1 MSHQSG
7 HNNVFP
13 RSARPSAVNPPSP
26 SALVPRPSACPG
38 LLRIV
43 PARDGGLCRVKLPGG
58 RLTAAQARA
67 IAAASARWASGV
79 LELTNRANLQLRGVR
94 QDGAAALVAEL
105 QAADLGPSDPAA
117 DDVRNLLLS
126 PSAGRDPQQLRDVR
140 PLAAELLALLEG
152 DRRLHGLSAKFA
164 LQLDGGEA
172 LARLDHPHDVWLSA
186 RAEGYVL
193 GLAGTPADAPLGLI
207 PAEREMATV
216 ATLLHRF
223 LDLAGPEQGRMRQL
237 LAQRPVEE
245 LLAGLDLLP
254 PPSHPRAPAEIAGR
268 LGSHPQRQSGLF
280 WVGAQPALGR
290 LPAKSLATVADL
302 AEHHGN
308 GDLHLTPWQGLLL
321 PDVPVDQAAELLA
334 ALATLELITDPAAP
348 LARLVA
354 CTGSQGCA
362 KGRADTKGDALR
374 LAERLPAGVEVHL
387 SGCPR
392 SCALAGQAP
401 HTLLAMAPG
410 RYDLFVRDATQ
421 PGPGRRRATHLS
433 LDEAAAW
440 LARSPS
446 DA

>member
-1 MSHQSG
+1 M
-7 HNNVFP
+7 N
-13 RSARPSAVNPPSP
+13 PSP
-26 SALVPRPSACPG
+26 SSATVPRPSACPG

-58 RLTAAQARA
+58 RLLAVQARA
-67 IAAASARWASGV
+67 IAAASERWATGV

-94 QDGAAALVAEL
+94 QEGADALVAAL
-105 QAADLGPSDPAA
+105 QAAGLGPANPAA

-126 PSAGRDPQQLRDVR
+126 PSAGRDPQQLQDVR

-186 RAEGYVL
+186 RAEGFVL
-193 GLAGTPADAPLGLI
+193 GLAGTPVDAPLGLI
-207 PAEREMATV
+207 PAGREVATV

-223 LDLAGPEQGRMRQL
+223 LDLAGPEQSRMRQL

-254 PPSHPRAPAEIAGR
+254 TPSHPRAPAEIARR
-268 LGSHPQRQSGLF
+268 LGIHPQRQPGLC

-290 LPAKSLATVADL
+290 LPATTLAAIADL
-302 AEHHGN
+302 AERLGS
-308 GDLHLTPWQGLLL
+308 GELHLTPWQGLLL
-321 PDVPVDQAAELLA
+321 PDVPVDQAPELLA
-334 ALATLELITDPAAP
+334 ALAVLDLTTDPAAP
-348 LARLVA
+348 LARLIA
-354 CTGSQGCA
+354 CTGSVGCA
-362 KGRADTKGDALR
+362 KGQADTKGDALR
-374 LAERLPAGVEVHL
+374 LAERLPAGVAVHL

-401 HTLLAMAPG
+401 HTLLAVAPG

-421 PGPGRRRATHLS
+421 PGPGWRRATHLS

>member
-1 MSHQSG
+1 M
-7 HNNVFP
+7 NL
-13 RSARPSAVNPPSP
+13 PSP

-58 RLTAAQARA
+58 QLTAAQARA
-67 IAAASARWASGV
+67 IAAASMRWASGV

-105 QAADLGPSDPAA
+105 QAAGLGPADPAA

-186 RAEGYVL
+186 RAESYVL
-193 GLAGTPADAPLGLI
+193 GLAGTPLDIPVGLI
-207 PAEREMATV
+207 APGQEVATV
-216 ATLLHRF
+216 ARLLHRF
-223 LDLAGPEQGRMRQL
+223 LDLAGPEQHRMRQL
-237 LAQRPVEE
+237 LAQRTLAE
-245 LLAGLDLLP
+245 LLADLDLDLLP
-254 PPSHPRAPAEIAGR
+254 VPPSLRAPADAALR
-268 LGSHPQRQSGLF
+268 LGSHQQRQTGF
-280 WVGAQPALGR
+280 NWIGAQPALGR

-321 PDVPVDQAAELLA
+321 PDVPVDQASELLA
-334 ALATLELITDPAAP
+334 ALKLLDLTTDPAAP

>member
-1 MSHQSG
+1 M
-7 HNNVFP
+7 
-13 RSARPSAVNPPSP
+13 
-26 SALVPRPSACPG
+26 
-38 LLRIV
+38 

-58 RLTAAQARA
+58 RLLADQARA
-67 IAAASARWASGV
+67 IAIASERWASGV

-94 QDGAAALVAEL
+94 PDGAEALVAAL
-105 QAADLGPSDPAA
+105 QAAGLGPSDPAA

-186 RAEGYVL
+186 RAEGFVL
-193 GLAGTPADAPLGLI
+193 GLAGTPVEAPLGLI
-207 PAEREMATV
+207 PAGREVATV

-223 LDLAGPEQGRMRQL
+223 LDLAGPEQSRMRQL
-237 LAQRPVEE
+237 LAQRPVAE
-245 LLAGLDLLP
+245 LLAGLDLRP
-254 PPSHPRAPAEIAGR
+254 APSHPRAPAETAGR
-268 LGSHPQRQSGLF
+268 LGSHPQRQPGLC
-280 WVGAQPALGR
+280 WVGAQPVLGR
-290 LPAKSLATVADL
+290 LPATTLAAVADL
-302 AEHHGN
+302 AERLGN
-308 GDLHLTPWQGLLL
+308 GELHLTPWQGLLL
-321 PDVPVDQAAELLA
+321 PDVAVDQAPELLA
-334 ALATLELITDPAAP
+334 ALAALDLTTDPAAP
-348 LARLVA
+348 LARVIA
-354 CTGSQGCA
+354 CTGSVGCA
-362 KGRADTKGDALR
+362 KGQADTKGDALH
-374 LAERLPAGVEVHL
+374 LAERLPAGVAVHL
-387 SGCPR
+387 SGCLR

-401 HTLLAMAPG
+401 HTLLAVAPG

-421 PGPGRRRATHLS
+421 PGPGRRRATRLS

>member
-1 MSHQSG
+1 M
-7 HNNVFP
+7 
-13 RSARPSAVNPPSP
+13 NPPLP
-26 SALVPRPSACPG
+26 TAIVPRPSACPG

-58 RLTAAQARA
+58 RLTAHQARA
-67 IAAASARWASGV
+67 VALASERWASGM

-94 QDGAAALVAEL
+94 PDGADALVAAL
-105 QAADLGPSDPAA
+105 QAAGLGPADPAA

-126 PSAGRDPQQLRDVR
+126 PAAGRDPQQLRDVR
-140 PLAAELLALLEG
+140 PLAADLLALLEG

-172 LARLDHPHDVWLSA
+172 LARLDHPHDVWLAA
-186 RAEGYVL
+186 RAEGFVL
-193 GLAGTPADAPLGLI
+193 GLAGIPLDRPVGLI
-207 PAEREMATV
+207 AQGREV
-216 ATLLHRF
+216 ATITRLLHRF

-237 LAQRPVEE
+237 LAQRPVAE

-254 PPSHPRAPAEIAGR
+254 VPRSPRAPAATAQR
-268 LGSHPQRQSGLF
+268 LGSHPQRQAGCH

-290 LPAKSLATVADL
+290 LPATSLAAIADL
-302 AEHHGN
+302 AERLGN

-321 PDVPVDQAAELLA
+321 PDVPVDQAPELLA
-334 ALATLELITDPAAP
+334 ALAALDLTTDPAAP
-348 LARLVA
+348 LARLIA

-362 KGRADTKGDALR
+362 KGQADTKSDALR
-374 LAERLPAGVEVHL
+374 LAEQLPADVEVHL

-401 HTLLAMAPG
+401 HTLLAVAPG
-410 RYDLFVRDATQ
+410 RYDLFGRDATQ

>member
-1 MSHQSG
+1 M
-7 HNNVFP
+7 
-13 RSARPSAVNPPSP
+13 NPPSP

-58 RLTAAQARA
+58 RLTSAQARA

-105 QAADLGPSDPAA
+105 QAAGLGPADPAA

-126 PSAGRDPQQLRDVR
+126 PSAGRDPQQLQDVR

-172 LARLDHPHDVWLSA
+172 LARLDHPHDVWLSV

-207 PAEREMATV
+207 PAGREVATV

-223 LDLAGPEQGRMRQL
+223 LDLAGPEQHRMRQL
-237 LAQRPVEE
+237 LAQRTLAE
-245 LLAGLDLLP
+245 LLAELDLLP
-254 PPSHPRAPAEIAGR
+254 VPPSLRAPADAALR
-268 LGSHPQRQSGLF
+268 LGSHQQRQAGLH
-280 WVGAQPALGR
+280 WIGAQPALGR

-374 LAERLPAGVEVHL
+374 LAERLPAEVEVHL

-401 HTLLAMAPG
+401 HTLLAVAPG

-421 PGPGRRRATHLS
+421 PSPGRRRATHLS

>member
-1 MSHQSG
+1 M
-7 HNNVFP
+7 
-13 RSARPSAVNPPSP
+13 NPPSP

-67 IAAASARWASGV
+67 IAAASTRWASGV

-105 QAADLGPSDPAA
+105 QAAGLGPADPAA

-193 GLAGTPADAPLGLI
+193 GLAGTPLDIPVGLI
-207 PAEREMATV
+207 APGQEVATV
-216 ATLLHRF
+216 ARLLHRF
-223 LDLAGPEQGRMRQL
+223 LDLAGPEQHRMRQL
-237 LAQRPVEE
+237 LAQRPLAE
-245 LLAGLDLLP
+245 LLADLDLDLLP
-254 PPSHPRAPAEIAGR
+254 VPPSLRAPADTALR
-268 LGSHPQRQSGLF
+268 LGSHQQRQTGF
-280 WVGAQPALGR
+280 NWVGAQPALGR

-321 PDVPVDQAAELLA
+321 PDVPVDQASELLA
-334 ALATLELITDPAAP
+334 ALKLLDLTTDPAAP

-401 HTLLAMAPG
+401 HTLLAVAPS

>member
-1 MSHQSG
+1 
-7 HNNVFP
+7 
-13 RSARPSAVNPPSP
+13 
-26 SALVPRPSACPG
+26 

-58 RLTAAQARA
+58 RLTAVQARA
-67 IAAASARWASGV
+67 IATASARWASGV

-94 QDGAAALVAEL
+94 PEGADALVAKL
-105 QAADLGPSDPAA
+105 QGAGLGPADPAA

-126 PSAGRDPQQLRDVR
+126 PTAGRDPQQLRDVR
-140 PLAAELLALLEG
+140 PLAVDLLVLLEG
-152 DRRLHGLSAKFA
+152 DRRLHGLSPKFA

-193 GLAGTPADAPLGLI
+193 GLAGTPQDAPLGLI
-207 PAEREMATV
+207 APGREVATV
-216 ATLLHRF
+216 TRLLHRF
-223 LDLAGPEQGRMRQL
+223 LDLAGPDQGRMRQL
-237 LAQRPVEE
+237 LVQYPAEA

-254 PPSHPRAPAEIAGR
+254 VSPTPRGPARSALR
-268 LGSHPQRQSGLF
+268 LGMHPQRQPGLC
-280 WVGAQPALGR
+280 WIGAQPALGR
-290 LPAKSLATVADL
+290 LPAASLATVADL
-302 AEHHGN
+302 AERLGN
-308 GDLHLTPWQGLLL
+308 GELHLTPWQGLLL
-321 PDVPVDQAAELLA
+321 PEVPVGQAPELIAALA
-334 ALATLELITDPAAP
+334 ALDLTTDPTAP
-348 LARLVA
+348 LARLIA

-362 KGRADTKGDALR
+362 KGQADTKGDALR
-374 LAERLPAGVEVHL
+374 LAERLPADVEVHL

-401 HTLLAMAPG
+401 HTLLAVAPG

-440 LARSPS
+440 LARSPT

>member
-1 MSHQSG
+1 M
-7 HNNVFP
+7 
-13 RSARPSAVNPPSP
+13 
-26 SALVPRPSACPG
+26 
-38 LLRIV
+38 

-58 RLTAAQARA
+58 RLTAGQARA

-79 LELTNRANLQLRGVR
+79 LELTNRANLQLRGVHS
-94 QDGAAALVAEL
+94 DGAAALVAEL
-105 QAADLGPSDPAA
+105 QAAGLGPADPAA

-126 PSAGRDPQQLRDVR
+126 PSAGRDPQQLQDVR

-152 DRRLHGLSAKFA
+152 DRRLHGLSPKFA

-172 LARLDHPHDVWLSA
+172 LARLDHPHDIWLSA
-186 RAEGYVL
+186 RADGYVL
-193 GLAGTPADAPLGLI
+193 GLAGTPLDRPVGLI
-207 PAEREMATV
+207 APGREVATV
-216 ATLLHRF
+216 ARLLHRF
-223 LDLAGPEQGRMRQL
+223 LDLASPEQGRMRQL
-237 LAQRPVEE
+237 LAQRPVAE

-254 PPSHPRAPAEIAGR
+254 TPVTARAPANTALR
-268 LGSHPQRQSGLF
+268 LGSHAQRQTGCH
-280 WVGAQPALGR
+280 WVCAQPALGR
-290 LPAKSLATVADL
+290 LPAKSLDTVADL

-321 PDVPVDQAAELLA
+321 PDVPIDQASELLA
-334 ALATLELITDPAAP
+334 ALKRLDLTTDPAAP

-354 CTGSQGCA
+354 CTGSAGCA
-362 KGRADTKGDALR
+362 KGQADTKGDALR

-401 HTLLAMAPG
+401 HTLLAVAPG

>member
-1 MSHQSG
+1 M
-7 HNNVFP
+7 
-13 RSARPSAVNPPSP
+13 NPPSP

-94 QDGAAALVAEL
+94 ADGAAALVAEL
-105 QAADLGPSDPAA
+105 QAAGLGPADPAA

-193 GLAGTPADAPLGLI
+193 GLAGTPLDIPVGLI
-207 PAEREMATV
+207 APGQEVATV
-216 ATLLHRF
+216 ARLLHRF
-223 LDLAGPEQGRMRQL
+223 LDLAGPEQHRMRQL
-237 LAQRPVEE
+237 LAQRTLAE
-245 LLAGLDLLP
+245 LLAELDLLP
-254 PPSHPRAPAEIAGR
+254 VPPSLRAPADAALR
-268 LGSHPQRQSGLF
+268 LGSHQQRQAGLH
-280 WVGAQPALGR
+280 WIGAQPALGR

-321 PDVPVDQAAELLA
+321 PDVPVDQAPELLA
-334 ALATLELITDPAAP
+334 ALAALELTTDPAAP
-348 LARLVA
+348 LGRLVA

-362 KGRADTKGDALR
+362 KGQADTKGDALR
-374 LAERLPAGVEVHL
+374 LAEQLPADVEVHL

-401 HTLLAMAPG
+401 HTLLAVALG

>member
-1 MSHQSG
+1 M
-7 HNNVFP
+7 
-13 RSARPSAVNPPSP
+13 NPPSP

-43 PARDGGLCRVKLPGG
+43 PTRDGGLCRVKLPGG
-58 RLTAAQARA
+58 RLTAGQARA

-94 QDGAAALVAEL
+94 PDGADALVAEL
-105 QAADLGPSDPAA
+105 QAAGLGPADPAA

-126 PSAGRDPQQLRDVR
+126 PSAGRDPQQLQDVR

-152 DRRLHGLSAKFA
+152 DRRLHGLSPKFA

-193 GLAGTPADAPLGLI
+193 GLAGTPLDIPVGLI
-207 PAEREMATV
+207 APGREVATV
-216 ATLLHRF
+216 TRLLHRF
-223 LDLAGPEQGRMRQL
+223 LDLANPEQHRMRQL
-237 LAQRPVEE
+237 LAQHPAAA
-245 LLAGLDLLP
+245 LLADLDLLP
-254 PPSHPRAPAEIAGR
+254 VPPSPRAPANTALR
-268 LGSHPQRQSGLF
+268 LGSHAQRQTGCH
-280 WVGAQPALGR
+280 WIGAQPALGR
-290 LPAKSLATVADL
+290 LPDKSLTTVADL
-302 AEHHGN
+302 AERLGN

-321 PDVPVDQAAELLA
+321 PDVPVDQAPELLA
-334 ALATLELITDPAAP
+334 ALATLELTTDPAAP

-354 CTGSQGCA
+354 CTGSAGCA
-362 KGRADTKGDALR
+362 KGQADTKGDALH
-374 LAERLPAGVEVHL
+374 LAERLPADVEVHL

-401 HTLLAMAPG
+401 HTLLAVAPG

>member
-1 MSHQSG
+1 
-7 HNNVFP
+7 
-13 RSARPSAVNPPSP
+13 
-26 SALVPRPSACPG
+26 
-38 LLRIV
+38 V

-58 RLTAAQARA
+58 RLTSAQARA

-79 LELTNRANLQLRGVR
+79 LDLTNRANLQLRGVR
-94 QDGAAALVAEL
+94 ADGAAALVAEL

-193 GLAGTPADAPLGLI
+193 GLAGTPLDIPVGLI
-207 PAEREMATV
+207 ALGQEVATV
-216 ATLLHRF
+216 ARLLHRF
-223 LDLAGPEQGRMRQL
+223 LDLAGPEQHRMRQL
-237 LAQRPVEE
+237 LAQRTLAE
-245 LLAGLDLLP
+245 LLAELDLLP
-254 PPSHPRAPAEIAGR
+254 VPPSLRAPADAALR
-268 LGSHPQRQSGLF
+268 LGSHQQRQAGLH
-280 WVGAQPALGR
+280 WIGAQPALGR

-321 PDVPVDQAAELLA
+321 PDVPVDQAPELLA
-334 ALATLELITDPAAP
+334 ALAALELTTDPAAP
-348 LARLVA
+348 LGRLVA

-362 KGRADTKGDALR
+362 KGQADTKGDALR
-374 LAERLPAGVEVHL
+374 LAEQLPADVEVHL

-401 HTLLAMAPG
+401 HTLLAVAPG

>member
-1 MSHQSG
+1 M
-7 HNNVFP
+7 
-13 RSARPSAVNPPSP
+13 NPPSP

-58 RLTAAQARA
+58 RLTAGQARA
-67 IAAASARWASGV
+67 IAAASERWANGV

-94 QDGAAALVAEL
+94 PDGADALVAEL
-105 QAADLGPSDPAA
+105 QAAGLGPADPAA

-126 PSAGRDPQQLRDVR
+126 PAAGRDPQQLQDVR

-186 RAEGYVL
+186 RPEGYLL
-193 GLAGTPADAPLGLI
+193 GLAGIPLDAPVGLI
-207 PAEREMATV
+207 APGQEVATV
-216 ATLLHRF
+216 ARLLHRF
-223 LDLAGPEQGRMRQL
+223 LDLAGPEQGRLRQL
-237 LAQRPVEE
+237 LAQRPVAE

-254 PPSHPRAPAEIAGR
+254 VPRSPRAAAATALR
-268 LGSHPQRQSGLF
+268 LGSHPQLQPGRC

-290 LPAKSLATVADL
+290 LPATSLAAIADL
-302 AEHHGN
+302 AEHLGE
-308 GDLHLTPWQGLLL
+308 GALHLTPWQGLLL
-321 PDVPVDQAAELLA
+321 PDVPVDRAPELLG
-334 ALATLELITDPAAP
+334 ALATLELTTDPAAP
-348 LARLVA
+348 LARLIA

-362 KGRADTKGDALR
+362 KGQADTKGDALR
-374 LAERLPAGVEVHL
+374 LAERLPADVEVHL

-401 HTLLAMAPG
+401 HTLLAVAPG

-421 PGPGRRRATHLS
+421 PGPGRRRATRLS

-440 LARSPS
+440 LARSLS

>member
-1 MSHQSG
+1 MNPLSS
-7 HNNVFP
+7 
-13 RSARPSAVNPPSP
+13 SAT
-26 SALVPRPSACPG
+26 VPRPSACPG

-58 RLTAAQARA
+58 RLTADQARA
-67 IAAASARWASGV
+67 IAAASERWATGV

-94 QDGAAALVAEL
+94 PEGADALVADL
-105 QAADLGPSDPAA
+105 QAAGLGPSDPAA

-126 PSAGRDPQQLRDVR
+126 PAAGRDPQQQQDVR

-186 RAEGYVL
+186 RAEGFVL
-193 GLAGTPADAPLGLI
+193 GLAGTLLDAPLGLI
-207 PAEREMATV
+207 PVGHEVATV

-223 LDLAGPEQGRMRQL
+223 LDLAGPEQSRMRQL
-237 LAQRPVEE
+237 LAQYPVEE
-245 LLAGLDLLP
+245 LLVGLDLLP
-254 PPSHPRAPAEIAGR
+254 TPSQPRAPAETARR
-268 LGSHPQRQSGLF
+268 LGSHPQRQAGF
-280 WVGAQPALGR
+280 HWVGTQPALGR
-290 LPAKSLATVADL
+290 LPAATLAAVADL
-302 AEHHGN
+302 AERLGN

-321 PDVPVDQAAELLA
+321 PDVPVDKAAELLA
-334 ALATLELITDPAAP
+334 LLAALELTTDAAAP

-362 KGRADTKGDALR
+362 KGQADTKGDALR
-374 LAERLPAGVEVHL
+374 LAGQLPADVEVHL

-401 HTLLAMAPG
+401 HTLLAVAPG
-410 RYDLFVRDATQ
+410 RYDLFARDATQ
-421 PGPGRRRATHLS
+421 PGPGRRRATQLS

>member
-1 MSHQSG
+1 M
-7 HNNVFP
+7 
-13 RSARPSAVNPPSP
+13 
-26 SALVPRPSACPG
+26 
-38 LLRIV
+38 

-58 RLTAAQARA
+58 RLLAGQARA
-67 IAAASARWASGV
+67 IAAASERWATGV

-94 QDGAAALVAEL
+94 PDGAEALVAAL
-105 QAADLGPSDPAA
+105 QAAGLGPADPAA

-126 PSAGRDPQQLRDVR
+126 PTAGRDPQQLQDVR
-140 PLAAELLALLEG
+140 PLAAALLALLEG

-186 RAEGYVL
+186 RAEGFVL

-207 PAEREMATV
+207 PAGREVATV

-223 LDLAGPEQGRMRQL
+223 LDLAGPEQSRMRQL
-237 LAQRPVEE
+237 LVQRPVAE
-245 LLAGLDLLP
+245 LLAGLDLRP
-254 PPSHPRAPAEIAGR
+254 TPNHPRAPAETAGR
-268 LGSHPQRQSGLF
+268 LGSHPQRQPGLC

-290 LPAKSLATVADL
+290 LPATTLAAVADL
-302 AEHHGN
+302 AERLGHGE
-308 GDLHLTPWQGLLL
+308 LHLTPWQGLLL
-321 PDVPVDQAAELLA
+321 PDVAVDQAAELLA
-334 ALATLELITDPAAP
+334 ALAALDLTTDPAAP
-348 LARLVA
+348 LARLIA
-354 CTGSQGCA
+354 CTGSVGCA
-362 KGRADTKGDALR
+362 KGQADTKGDALH
-374 LAERLPAGVEVHL
+374 LAERLPAGVAVHL

-401 HTLLAMAPG
+401 HTLLAVAPG

-421 PGPGRRRATHLS
+421 PGPGRQRATRLS

>member
-1 MSHQSG
+1 M
-7 HNNVFP
+7 
-13 RSARPSAVNPPSP
+13 NPPSP

-58 RLTAAQARA
+58 RLTSAQARA
-67 IAAASARWASGV
+67 IAAASTRWASGV

-105 QAADLGPSDPAA
+105 QAAGLGPADPAA

-172 LARLDHPHDVWLSA
+172 LARLDHLHDVWLSA

-193 GLAGTPADAPLGLI
+193 GLAGTPLDIPVGLI
-207 PAEREMATV
+207 APGQEVATV
-216 ATLLHRF
+216 ARLLHRF
-223 LDLAGPEQGRMRQL
+223 LDLAGPEQHRMRQL
-237 LAQRPVEE
+237 LAQRPLAE
-245 LLAGLDLLP
+245 LLADLDLDLLP
-254 PPSHPRAPAEIAGR
+254 VPPSLRAPADAALR
-268 LGSHPQRQSGLF
+268 LGSHQQRQTGF
-280 WVGAQPALGR
+280 NWVGAQPALGR

-321 PDVPVDQAAELLA
+321 PDVPVDQAAKLLA

-362 KGRADTKGDALR
+362 KGQADTKGDALR

-421 PGPGRRRATHLS
+421 PGPGRRRAIHLS

>member
-1 MSHQSG
+1 M
-7 HNNVFP
+7 
-13 RSARPSAVNPPSP
+13 NPPSS
-26 SALVPRPSACPG
+26 SATVPRPSACPG

-58 RLTAAQARA
+58 RLTAPQARA
-67 IAAASARWASGV
+67 IALASQRWASGV

-94 QDGAAALVAEL
+94 PDGADALVAAL
-105 QAADLGPSDPAA
+105 QAAGLGPADPAA

-126 PSAGRDPQQLRDVR
+126 PAAGRDPQQLRDVR

-186 RAEGYVL
+186 RAEGFVL
-193 GLAGTPADAPLGLI
+193 GLAGTPVDAPLGLI
-207 PAEREMATV
+207 PAGREVATV

-223 LDLAGPEQGRMRQL
+223 LDLAGPEQSRMRQL
-237 LAQRPVEE
+237 LVQHPVEE
-245 LLAGLDLLP
+245 LLVGLDLLP
-254 PPSHPRAPAEIAGR
+254 AESQPRAPAESARR
-268 LGSHPQRQSGLF
+268 LGIHPQRQSGLC

-290 LPAKSLATVADL
+290 LPATTLAAVADL
-302 AEHHGN
+302 AERLGN

-321 PDVPVDQAAELLA
+321 PDIPVDKAAELLA
-334 ALATLELITDPAAP
+334 VLAALELTADPAAP

-354 CTGSQGCA
+354 CTGSAGCA
-362 KGRADTKGDALR
+362 KGQADTKGDALR
-374 LAERLPAGVEVHL
+374 LAGQLPADVEVHL

-401 HTLLAMAPG
+401 HTLLAVAPG
-410 RYDLFVRDATQ
+410 RYDLFARDATQ
-421 PGPGRRRATHLS
+421 PGPGRRRATQLS

-446 DA
+446 NA

>member
-1 MSHQSG
+1 M
-7 HNNVFP
+7 
-13 RSARPSAVNPPSP
+13 NPPSP

-58 RLTAAQARA
+58 RLTAGQARA

-94 QDGAAALVAEL
+94 PDGAAALVAEL
-105 QAADLGPSDPAA
+105 QAAGLGPADPAA

-140 PLAAELLALLEG
+140 LLAAELLALLEG

-193 GLAGTPADAPLGLI
+193 GLAGTPLDIPVGLI
-207 PAEREMATV
+207 APGQEVATV
-216 ATLLHRF
+216 TRLLHRF
-223 LDLAGPEQGRMRQL
+223 LDLANPEQHRMRQL
-237 LAQRPVEE
+237 LAQRPVAE

-254 PPSHPRAPAEIAGR
+254 TPVTARAPADAALR
-268 LGSHPQRQSGLF
+268 LGSHPQRQTGCH

-290 LPAKSLATVADL
+290 LPATSLAAVADL
-302 AEHHGN
+302 AERHGN

-321 PDVPVDQAAELLA
+321 PDVPVDQASELLA
-334 ALATLELITDPAAP
+334 ALATLELTTDPAAP
-348 LARLVA
+348 LTRLVA

-362 KGRADTKGDALR
+362 KGQADTKGDALR

-401 HTLLAMAPG
+401 HTLLAVAPG

>member
-1 MSHQSG
+1 
-7 HNNVFP
+7 
-13 RSARPSAVNPPSP
+13 
-26 SALVPRPSACPG
+26 

-67 IAAASARWASGV
+67 IATASGRWASGV

-94 QDGAAALVAEL
+94 PDGAAALVAAL
-105 QAADLGPSDPAA
+105 QAAGLGPSDPAA

-126 PSAGRDPQQLRDVR
+126 PAAGRDPQQLQDVR
-140 PLAAELLALLEG
+140 PLAAELLALLECA
-152 DRRLHGLSAKFA
+152 RRLHGLSPKFA
-164 LQLDGGEA
+164 LQLDGSEA

-193 GLAGTPADAPLGLI
+193 GLAGTPLAAPLGLI
-207 PAEREMATV
+207 APGGEVATV
-216 ATLLHRF
+216 AQLLHRF

-237 LAQRPVEE
+237 LAQRPLAE

-254 PPSHPRAPAEIAGR
+254 APAVAPAPVRTAQR
-268 LGSHPQRQSGLF
+268 LGSPPQRQPGLC
-280 WVGAQPALGR
+280 WIGAQPALGR
-290 LPAKSLATVADL
+290 LPAASLAVVAEL
-302 AEHHGN
+302 AERHGN
-308 GDLHLTPWQGLLL
+308 GELHLTPWQGLLL
-321 PDVPVDQAAELLA
+321 PDVPADRAPQLIA
-334 ALATLELITDPAAP
+334 ALAALELITDPAAP
-348 LARLVA
+348 LARLLA

-362 KGRADTKGDALR
+362 KGQADTKGDALR
-374 LAERLPAGVEVHL
+374 LAELLPADAEVHL

-401 HTLLAMAPG
+401 HTLLAVAPG

-421 PGPGRRRATHLS
+421 PGPGRRRATQLS

>member
-1 MSHQSG
+1 M
-7 HNNVFP
+7 
-13 RSARPSAVNPPSP
+13 
-26 SALVPRPSACPG
+26 
-38 LLRIV
+38 LRIV

-58 RLTAAQARA
+58 RLLAGQARA
-67 IAAASARWASGV
+67 IAAASERWATGV

-94 QDGAAALVAEL
+94 LDGAEALVAAL
-105 QAADLGPSDPAA
+105 QAAGLGPADPAA

-126 PSAGRDPQQLRDVR
+126 PTAGRDPQQLQDVR
-140 PLAAELLALLEG
+140 PLAAALLALLEG

-186 RAEGYVL
+186 RAEGFVL

-207 PAEREMATV
+207 PAGREVATV

-223 LDLAGPEQGRMRQL
+223 LDLAGPEQSRMRQL
-237 LAQRPVEE
+237 LVQRPVAE
-245 LLAGLDLLP
+245 LLAGLDLRP
-254 PPSHPRAPAEIAGR
+254 APSHPRAPAETAGR
-268 LGSHPQRQSGLF
+268 LGSHPQRQPGLC

-290 LPAKSLATVADL
+290 LPATTLAAVADL
-302 AEHHGN
+302 AERLGHGE
-308 GDLHLTPWQGLLL
+308 LHLTPWQGLLL
-321 PDVPVDQAAELLA
+321 PDVAVDQASELLA
-334 ALATLELITDPAAP
+334 ALAALDLATDPAAP
-348 LARLVA
+348 LARLIA
-354 CTGSQGCA
+354 CAGSVGCA
-362 KGRADTKGDALR
+362 KGQADTKGDALH
-374 LAERLPAGVEVHL
+374 LAERLPAGVAVHL

-401 HTLLAMAPG
+401 HTLLAVAPG

-421 PGPGRRRATHLS
+421 PGPGRQRATRLS

-440 LARSPS
+440 LVRSPS

>member
-1 MSHQSG
+1 M
-7 HNNVFP
+7 
-13 RSARPSAVNPPSP
+13 NPPSP

-67 IAAASARWASGV
+67 IAAASTRWASGV

-94 QDGAAALVAEL
+94 ADGAAALVAEL
-105 QAADLGPSDPAA
+105 QAAGLGPADPAA

-207 PAEREMATV
+207 PAGREVATV

-223 LDLAGPEQGRMRQL
+223 LDLADPEQSRMRQL

-245 LLAGLDLLP
+245 LLAGLGLLP
-254 PPSHPRAPAEIAGR
+254 TKSHPRAPAEIAGR

-321 PDVPVDQAAELLA
+321 PDVPVDQAAKLLA

-362 KGRADTKGDALR
+362 KGQADTKGDALR

>member
-1 MSHQSG
+1 M
-7 HNNVFP
+7 
-13 RSARPSAVNPPSP
+13 NPPSP

-58 RLTAAQARA
+58 RLTAGQARA

-79 LELTNRANLQLRGVR
+79 LELTNRANLQLRGVHP
-94 QDGAAALVAEL
+94 DGAAALMAAL

-126 PSAGRDPQQLRDVR
+126 PSAGRDPQQLQDVR
-140 PLAAELLALLEG
+140 PLAAKLLALLEG
-152 DRRLHGLSAKFA
+152 DRRLHGLSPKFA

-172 LARLDHPHDVWLSA
+172 LARLDHPHDIWLSA

-193 GLAGTPADAPLGLI
+193 GLAGTPLDRPVGLI
-207 PAEREMATV
+207 APGREVATV
-216 ATLLHRF
+216 ARLLHRF
-223 LDLAGPEQGRMRQL
+223 LDLAGPEQSRMRQL
-237 LAQRPVEE
+237 LAQRPVAE

-254 PPSHPRAPAEIAGR
+254 TPVTARAPANTALR
-268 LGSHPQRQSGLF
+268 LGSHAQRQTGCH

-290 LPAKSLATVADL
+290 LPAKSLDTVADL

-321 PDVPVDQAAELLA
+321 PDVPVDQASELLA
-334 ALATLELITDPAAP
+334 ALKRLDLTTDPAAP

-354 CTGSQGCA
+354 CTGSAGCA
-362 KGRADTKGDALR
+362 KGQADTKGDALR
-374 LAERLPAGVEVHL
+374 LAERLPAGVEMHL

-401 HTLLAMAPG
+401 HTLLAVAPG

>member
-1 MSHQSG
+1 M
-7 HNNVFP
+7 N
-13 RSARPSAVNPPSP
+13 PSLPFAT
-26 SALVPRPSACPG
+26 VPRPSACPG

-58 RLTAAQARA
+58 RLTADQARA
-67 IAAASARWASGV
+67 IAAASERWATGV

-94 QDGAAALVAEL
+94 PDGAEALVAAL
-105 QAADLGPSDPAA
+105 QGAGLGPADPAA

-126 PSAGRDPQQLRDVR
+126 PTAGRDPQQLQDVR
-140 PLAAELLALLEG
+140 PLAAGLLALLEG

-186 RAEGYVL
+186 RAEGFVL
-193 GLAGTPADAPLGLI
+193 GLAGTPVDAPLGLI
-207 PAEREMATV
+207 PAGREVATV

-223 LDLAGPEQGRMRQL
+223 LDLAGPEQSRMRQL

-254 PPSHPRAPAEIAGR
+254 TPSHPRAPAETAGR
-268 LGSHPQRQSGLF
+268 LGSHPQRQPGLC

-290 LPAKSLATVADL
+290 LPATTLAAIADL
-302 AEHHGN
+302 AERLGN
-308 GDLHLTPWQGLLL
+308 SDLHLTPWQGLLL
-321 PDVPVDQAAELLA
+321 PDVSVDKAPELLA
-334 ALATLELITDPAAP
+334 ALAALDLTADPAAP
-348 LARLVA
+348 LARLIA
-354 CTGSQGCA
+354 CTGSVGCA
-362 KGRADTKGDALR
+362 KGQADTKGDALR
-374 LAERLPAGVEVHL
+374 LAERLPAGVAVHL

-401 HTLLAMAPG
+401 HTLLAVAPG

>member
-1 MSHQSG
+1 M
-7 HNNVFP
+7 
-13 RSARPSAVNPPSP
+13 NPPSP

-58 RLTAAQARA
+58 RLAADQARA
-67 IAAASARWASGV
+67 IAAASERWANGV

-94 QDGAAALVAEL
+94 PDGADALVAEL
-105 QAADLGPSDPAA
+105 QAAGLGPSDPAA

-126 PSAGRDPQQLRDVR
+126 PAAGRDPQQLRDVR

-152 DRRLHGLSAKFA
+152 DRRLHGLSPKFA

-193 GLAGTPADAPLGLI
+193 GLAGTPLDRPAGLI
-207 PAEREMATV
+207 APGQEVATV
-216 ATLLHRF
+216 TRLLHRF

-237 LAQRPVEE
+237 LAQRPAAE
-245 LLAGLDLLP
+245 LLAGSDLLP
-254 PPSHPRAPAEIAGR
+254 VPRSPRAPAVTDLR
-268 LGSHPQRQSGLF
+268 LGSHPQRQPGYC
-280 WVGAQPALGR
+280 WIGAQPALGR
-290 LPAKSLATVADL
+290 LPATSLAAVADL
-302 AEHHGN
+302 AEHLGK
-308 GDLHLTPWQGLLL
+308 GAVHLTPWQGLLL
-321 PDVPVDQAAELLA
+321 PDVPVDQAPELLA
-334 ALATLELITDPAAP
+334 ALATLGLTTDPAAP
-348 LARLVA
+348 LARLIA

-362 KGRADTKGDALR
+362 KGQADTKGDALR
-374 LAERLPAGVEVHL
+374 LAERLPADVEVHL
-387 SGCPR
+387 SGCAR

-401 HTLLAMAPG
+401 HTLLAVAPG
-410 RYDLFVRDATQ
+410 CYDLFVRDATQ
-421 PGPGRRRATHLS
+421 PGPGRRRATQLS

>member
-1 MSHQSG
+1 M
-7 HNNVFP
+7 
-13 RSARPSAVNPPSP
+13 NPPSP

-58 RLTAAQARA
+58 RLTAGQARA

-105 QAADLGPSDPAA
+105 QAAGLGPADPAA

-193 GLAGTPADAPLGLI
+193 GLAGTPLDIPVGLI
-207 PAEREMATV
+207 APGQEVATV
-216 ATLLHRF
+216 ARLLHRF
-223 LDLAGPEQGRMRQL
+223 LDLAGPEQHRMRQL
-237 LAQRPVEE
+237 LAQRPLAE
-245 LLAGLDLLP
+245 LLADLDLDLLP
-254 PPSHPRAPAEIAGR
+254 VPPSLRAPADAALR
-268 LGSHPQRQSGLF
+268 LGSHQQRQTGF
-280 WVGAQPALGR
+280 NWVGAQPALGR

>member
-1 MSHQSG
+1 M
-7 HNNVFP
+7 
-13 RSARPSAVNPPSP
+13 NPPLP
-26 SALVPRPSACPG
+26 TALVPRPSACPG

-58 RLTAAQARA
+58 RLTAVQARA
-67 IAAASARWASGV
+67 IAQASERWASGV

-94 QDGAAALVAEL
+94 PDGADALVAAL
-105 QAADLGPSDPAA
+105 QAAGLGPADPAA

-126 PSAGRDPQQLRDVR
+126 PAAGRDPQQLRDVR
-140 PLAAELLALLEG
+140 PLAAELLALVEG

-172 LARLDHPHDVWLSA
+172 LTRLDHPHDVWLAA

-193 GLAGTPADAPLGLI
+193 GLAGTPLDAPLGLI
-207 PAEREMATV
+207 PLGREVATV
-216 ATLLHRF
+216 ALLLHRF
-223 LDLAGPEQGRMRQL
+223 LDLASPEQSRMRQL
-237 LAQRPVEE
+237 LAQHPAAA

-254 PPSHPRAPAEIAGR
+254 APRHPRAPAETARR
-268 LGSHPQRQSGLF
+268 LGIHRQRQAGLC

-290 LPAKSLATVADL
+290 LPTATLAAVADL
-302 AEHHGN
+302 AARLGN

-321 PDVPVDQAAELLA
+321 PDVPVYQAPELLA
-334 ALATLELITDPAAP
+334 ALAALDLTVDPAAP

-362 KGRADTKGDALR
+362 KGQAETKGDALQ

-401 HTLLAMAPG
+401 HTLLAVAPG

>member
-1 MSHQSG
+1 MNPSL
-7 HNNVFP
+7 
-13 RSARPSAVNPPSP
+13 PSAT
-26 SALVPRPSACPG
+26 VPRPSACPG

-58 RLTAAQARA
+58 RLTADQARA
-67 IAAASARWASGV
+67 IAAASERWATGV

-94 QDGAAALVAEL
+94 PDGAEALVAAL
-105 QAADLGPSDPAA
+105 QGAGLGPADPAA

-126 PSAGRDPQQLRDVR
+126 PTAGRDPQQLQDVR
-140 PLAAELLALLEG
+140 PLAAGLLALLEG

-186 RAEGYVL
+186 RAEGFVL
-193 GLAGTPADAPLGLI
+193 GVAGTPVDAPLGLI
-207 PAEREMATV
+207 PAGREVATV

-223 LDLAGPEQGRMRQL
+223 LDLANPEQSRMRQL

-254 PPSHPRAPAEIAGR
+254 TPSHPRAPAETAGR
-268 LGSHPQRQSGLF
+268 LGSHPQRQPGLC

-290 LPAKSLATVADL
+290 LPATTLAAIADL
-302 AEHHGN
+302 AERLGN
-308 GDLHLTPWQGLLL
+308 GELHLTPWQGLLL
-321 PDVPVDQAAELLA
+321 PDVPADKSSELLA
-334 ALATLELITDPAAP
+334 ALAALGLTTDPAAP
-348 LARLVA
+348 LARLIA
-354 CTGSQGCA
+354 CTGSVGCA
-362 KGRADTKGDALR
+362 KGQAETKGDALR
-374 LAERLPAGVEVHL
+374 LAERLPAGVAVHL

-401 HTLLAMAPG
+401 HTLLAVAPG

>member
-1 MSHQSG
+1 M
-7 HNNVFP
+7 
-13 RSARPSAVNPPSP
+13 NPPSP

-58 RLTAAQARA
+58 RLTATQARA

-79 LELTNRANLQLRGVR
+79 LELTNRANLQLRGVHP
-94 QDGAAALVAEL
+94 DGADALVAAL

-152 DRRLHGLSAKFA
+152 DRRLHGLSPKFA

-193 GLAGTPADAPLGLI
+193 GLAGTPLDIPVGLI
-207 PAEREMATV
+207 APGQEVATV
-216 ATLLHRF
+216 AQLLHRF
-223 LDLAGPEQGRMRQL
+223 LDLAGPEQHRMRQL
-237 LAQRPVEE
+237 LAQRPVAE

-254 PPSHPRAPAEIAGR
+254 TPVTARALANTELR
-268 LGSHPQRQSGLF
+268 LGSHQQRQAGLH
-280 WVGAQPALGR
+280 WIGAQPALGR

-321 PDVPVDQAAELLA
+321 PDVPVGQAPELLA
-334 ALATLELITDPAAP
+334 ALATLELTTDPAAP
-348 LARLVA
+348 LARLIA
-354 CTGSQGCA
+354 CTGSRGCA
-362 KGRADTKGDALR
+362 KGQADTKGDALR

-401 HTLLAMAPG
+401 HTLLAVAPG

-421 PGPGRRRATHLS
+421 TGPGRRRATHLS

>member
-1 MSHQSG
+1 M
-7 HNNVFP
+7 
-13 RSARPSAVNPPSP
+13 NPPSP

-245 LLAGLDLLP
+245 LLAGLDLPP

>member
-1 MSHQSG
+1 M
-7 HNNVFP
+7 
-13 RSARPSAVNPPSP
+13 
-26 SALVPRPSACPG
+26 
-38 LLRIV
+38 

-58 RLTAAQARA
+58 RLMADQARA
-67 IAAASARWASGV
+67 IAAASERWATGV

-94 QDGAAALVAEL
+94 LDGAEALVAAL
-105 QAADLGPSDPAA
+105 QAAGLGPADPAA

-126 PSAGRDPQQLRDVR
+126 PTAGRDPQQLQDVR
-140 PLAAELLALLEG
+140 PLAAALLALLEG

-186 RAEGYVL
+186 RAEGFVL

-207 PAEREMATV
+207 PAGREVATV

-223 LDLAGPEQGRMRQL
+223 LDLAGPEQSRMRQL
-237 LAQRPVEE
+237 LVQRPVAE
-245 LLAGLDLLP
+245 LLAGLDLRP
-254 PPSHPRAPAEIAGR
+254 APSHPRAPAETAGR
-268 LGSHPQRQSGLF
+268 LGSHPQRQPGLC

-290 LPAKSLATVADL
+290 LPATTLAAVADL
-302 AEHHGN
+302 AERLGHGE
-308 GDLHLTPWQGLLL
+308 LHLTPWQGLLL
-321 PDVPVDQAAELLA
+321 PDVAVDQASELLA
-334 ALATLELITDPAAP
+334 ALAALDLATDPAAP
-348 LARLVA
+348 LARLIA
-354 CTGSQGCA
+354 CAGSVGCA
-362 KGRADTKGDALR
+362 KGQADTKGDALH
-374 LAERLPAGVEVHL
+374 LAERLPAGVAVHL

-401 HTLLAMAPG
+401 HTLLAVAPG

-421 PGPGRRRATHLS
+421 PGPGRQRATRLS

-440 LARSPS
+440 LVRSPS

>member
-1 MSHQSG
+1 
-7 HNNVFP
+7 
-13 RSARPSAVNPPSP
+13 VNPPSP
-26 SALVPRPSACPG
+26 TAIVPRPSAYPG

-67 IAAASARWASGV
+67 VALASQRWASGV

-94 QDGAAALVAEL
+94 PDGADALVAAL
-105 QAADLGPSDPAA
+105 QAAGLGPSDPAA

-126 PSAGRDPQQLRDVR
+126 PTAGRDPQQRRDVR

-172 LARLDHPHDVWLSA
+172 LARLDHPHDVWLAA
-186 RAEGYVL
+186 RAEGCVL
-193 GLAGTPADAPLGLI
+193 GLAGTPLDAPLGLV
-207 PAEREMATV
+207 PAGREVATV
-216 ATLLHRF
+216 ALLLHRF
-223 LDLAGPEQGRMRQL
+223 LDLASPEQSRMRQL
-237 LAQRPVEE
+237 LAQRPVAE

-254 PPSHPRAPAEIAGR
+254 VPASPRAPAATALR
-268 LGSHPQRQSGLF
+268 LGSHPQRQAGF
-280 WVGAQPALGR
+280 HWVGAQPALGR
-290 LPAKSLATVADL
+290 LPAASLAAVADL
-302 AEHHGN
+302 AERLGN
-308 GDLHLTPWQGLLL
+308 GELHLTPWQGLLL
-321 PDVPVDQAAELLA
+321 PDVPVDKASELLDALA
-334 ALATLELITDPAAP
+334 ALDLTTDPAAP
-348 LARLVA
+348 LARLIA

-362 KGRADTKGDALR
+362 KGQADTKGDALQ
-374 LAERLPAGVEVHL
+374 LAGRLPAGVAVHL

-401 HTLLAMAPG
+401 HTLLAVGPG
-410 RYDLFVRDATQ
+410 HYDLFVRDATQ

-433 LDEAAAW
+433 LDEATAW

>member
-1 MSHQSG
+1 M
-7 HNNVFP
+7 
-13 RSARPSAVNPPSP
+13 NPPSP

-58 RLTAAQARA
+58 RLTSAQARA
-67 IAAASARWASGV
+67 IAAASTRWASGV

-105 QAADLGPSDPAA
+105 QAAGLGPADPAA

-193 GLAGTPADAPLGLI
+193 GLAGTPLDIPVGLI
-207 PAEREMATV
+207 APGQEVATV
-216 ATLLHRF
+216 ARLLHRF
-223 LDLAGPEQGRMRQL
+223 LDLAGPEQHRMRQL
-237 LAQRPVEE
+237 LAQRPLAE
-245 LLAGLDLLP
+245 LLADLDLDLLP
-254 PPSHPRAPAEIAGR
+254 VPPSLRAPADAALR
-268 LGSHPQRQSGLF
+268 LGSHQQRQTGF
-280 WVGAQPALGR
+280 NWVGAQPALGR

-321 PDVPVDQAAELLA
+321 PDVPVDQAAKLLA

-362 KGRADTKGDALR
+362 KGQADTKGDALR

>member
-1 MSHQSG
+1 
-7 HNNVFP
+7 
-13 RSARPSAVNPPSP
+13 
-26 SALVPRPSACPG
+26 
-38 LLRIV
+38 V

-67 IAAASARWASGV
+67 IAAASTRWASGV

-105 QAADLGPSDPAA
+105 QAAGLGPADPAA

-193 GLAGTPADAPLGLI
+193 GLAGTPLDIPVGLI
-207 PAEREMATV
+207 APGQEVATV
-216 ATLLHRF
+216 ARLLHRF
-223 LDLAGPEQGRMRQL
+223 LDLAGPEQHRMRQL
-237 LAQRPVEE
+237 LAQRPLAE
-245 LLAGLDLLP
+245 LLADLDLDLLP
-254 PPSHPRAPAEIAGR
+254 VPPSLRAPADAALR
-268 LGSHPQRQSGLF
+268 LASHQQRQTGF
-280 WVGAQPALGR
+280 NWVGAQPALGR

-321 PDVPVDQAAELLA
+321 PDVPVDQAAKLLA

-362 KGRADTKGDALR
+362 KGQADTKGDALR
-374 LAERLPAGVEVHL
+374 LAEQLPAEVEVHL

-401 HTLLAMAPG
+401 HTLLAVAPG

>member
-1 MSHQSG
+1 
-7 HNNVFP
+7 
-13 RSARPSAVNPPSP
+13 VNPPSP

-58 RLTAAQARA
+58 RLTAGQARA

-79 LELTNRANLQLRGVR
+79 LELTNRANLQLRGVHP
-94 QDGAAALVAEL
+94 DGAAALMAAL

-126 PSAGRDPQQLRDVR
+126 PSAGRDPQQLQDVR
-140 PLAAELLALLEG
+140 PLAAKLLALLEG
-152 DRRLHGLSAKFA
+152 DRRLHGLSPKFA

-172 LARLDHPHDVWLSA
+172 LARLDHPHDIWLSA

-193 GLAGTPADAPLGLI
+193 GLAGTPLDRPVGLI
-207 PAEREMATV
+207 APGREVATV
-216 ATLLHRF
+216 ARLLHRF
-223 LDLAGPEQGRMRQL
+223 LDLAGPEQSRMRQL
-237 LAQRPVEE
+237 LAQRPVAE

-254 PPSHPRAPAEIAGR
+254 TPVTARAPANTALR
-268 LGSHPQRQSGLF
+268 LGSHAQRQTGCH
-280 WVGAQPALGR
+280 WVGAQPTLGR
-290 LPAKSLATVADL
+290 LPAKSLDTVADL

-321 PDVPVDQAAELLA
+321 PDVPVDQASELLA
-334 ALATLELITDPAAP
+334 ALKRLDLTTDPAAP

-354 CTGSQGCA
+354 CTGSAGCA
-362 KGRADTKGDALR
+362 KGQADTKGDALR
-374 LAERLPAGVEVHL
+374 LAERLPAGVEMHL

-401 HTLLAMAPG
+401 HTLLAVAPG

>member
-1 MSHQSG
+1 M
-7 HNNVFP
+7 
-13 RSARPSAVNPPSP
+13 NPPSP

-58 RLTAAQARA
+58 RLTSAQARA
-67 IAAASARWASGV
+67 IAAASTRWASGV

-105 QAADLGPSDPAA
+105 QAAGLGPADPAA

-193 GLAGTPADAPLGLI
+193 GLAGTPLDIPVGLI
-207 PAEREMATV
+207 APGQEVATV
-216 ATLLHRF
+216 ARLLHRF
-223 LDLAGPEQGRMRQL
+223 LDLAGPEQHRMRQL
-237 LAQRPVEE
+237 LAQRPLAE
-245 LLAGLDLLP
+245 LLADLDLDLLP
-254 PPSHPRAPAEIAGR
+254 VPPSLRAPADAALR
-268 LGSHPQRQSGLF
+268 LGSHQQRQTGF
-280 WVGAQPALGR
+280 NWVGAQPALGR

-321 PDVPVDQAAELLA
+321 PDVPVDQAPELLA
-334 ALATLELITDPAAP
+334 ALAALELTTDPAAP
-348 LARLVA
+348 LGRLVA

-362 KGRADTKGDALR
+362 KGQADTKGDALR
-374 LAERLPAGVEVHL
+374 LAEQLPADVEVHL

-401 HTLLAMAPG
+401 HTLLAVAPG

>member
-1 MSHQSG
+1 M
-7 HNNVFP
+7 
-13 RSARPSAVNPPSP
+13 NPPSP

-58 RLTAAQARA
+58 RLTSAQARA

-193 GLAGTPADAPLGLI
+193 GLAGTPLDRPVGLI
-207 PAEREMATV
+207 APGQEV
-216 ATLLHRF
+216 ATITRLLHRF
-223 LDLAGPEQGRMRQL
+223 LDLAGPEQHRMRQL
-237 LAQRPVEE
+237 LAQRPVAE

-254 PPSHPRAPAEIAGR
+254 TPVTARAPADAALR
-268 LGSHPQRQSGLF
+268 LGSHQQRQAGF
-280 WVGAQPALGR
+280 NWIGAQPALGR
-290 LPAKSLATVADL
+290 LPATSLAAVADL
-302 AEHHGN
+302 AERHGN

-321 PDVPVDQAAELLA
+321 PDVPVEQAPELLA
-334 ALATLELITDPAAP
+334 ALKLLDLTTDPAAP